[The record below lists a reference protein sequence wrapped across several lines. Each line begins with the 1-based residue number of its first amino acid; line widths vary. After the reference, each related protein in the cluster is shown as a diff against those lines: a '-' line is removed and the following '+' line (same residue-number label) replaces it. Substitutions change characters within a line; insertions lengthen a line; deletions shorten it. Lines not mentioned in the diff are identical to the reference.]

1 MALWMSI
8 PGSAAVVLPEVAKEY
23 VSSGFKYKT

>member
-1 MALWMSI
+1 MSI